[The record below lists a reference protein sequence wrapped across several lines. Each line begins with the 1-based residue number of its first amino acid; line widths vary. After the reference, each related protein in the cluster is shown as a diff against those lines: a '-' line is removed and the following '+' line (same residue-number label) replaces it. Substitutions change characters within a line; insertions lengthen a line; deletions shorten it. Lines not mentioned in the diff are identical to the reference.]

1 MYLTIKKEKIK
12 ALRFNPMTQGIYMD
26 KLKSLIYKAKTF
38 HFENKIDRH
47 MIVNFENTYFFTITQ
62 T

>member
-1 MYLTIKKEKIK
+1 
-12 ALRFNPMTQGIYMD
+12 MTQGIYMD